1 MANYE
6 QDGNRYT
13 LLVLREPQHGQEE
26 PFYRILPYEYV
37 RFNVDTNPGAEA
49 VIVPTA
55 PPNASRVNLGQ
66 GKLYERIQFVDQEPN
81 KFSKDGAF
89 SAMPGQKP

>member
-6 QDGNRYT
+6 LSGNRYT
-13 LLVLREPQHGQEE
+13 LVILREYQHGQEE

-37 RFNVDTNPGAEA
+37 RFNVDVNPSAEA

-55 PPNASRVNLGQ
+55 PPNSSRADLGQ
-66 GKLYERIQFVDQEPN
+66 GKLYERIEFVDAEPN
-81 KFSKDGAF
+81 RFSTGGAF